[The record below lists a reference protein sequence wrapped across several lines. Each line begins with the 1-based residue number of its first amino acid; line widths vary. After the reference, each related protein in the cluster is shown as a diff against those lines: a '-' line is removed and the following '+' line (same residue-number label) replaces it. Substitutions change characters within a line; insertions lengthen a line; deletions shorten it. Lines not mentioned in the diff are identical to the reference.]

1 MARQREREAGAAPR
15 DGRKR
20 RLERCEAR
28 LVGGEDDRAA
38 EVDGERGV
46 AGGVCLSQRA
56 IDRGPQLAAR
66 RPALVLCRVD
76 ELAAD
81 GVPADDMRPLSRST
95 AGATSWPP
103 AVCLRCHPPV
113 RSTPRGQREI
123 CGRAAI
129 ILLEVG
135 ELELRPGGRCTRS
148 RPTERLGGEARR
160 LRGRVSPVVWRGR
173 VRAHGLVRHRR
184 GRRRDVGHGRRRVCR
199 PRRRLDRYAA
209 SAGPP
214 VLDSS
219 HQRAAQ

>member
-81 GVPADDMRPLSRST
+81 CVPAGDIRPLSRST

-113 RSTPRGQREI
+113 RSTISSASPNESAPAR
-123 CGRAAI
+123 CAA
-129 ILLEVG
+129 VYQ
-135 ELELRPGGRCTRS
+135 P
-148 RPTERLGGEARR
+148 AW
-160 LRGRVSPVVWRGR
+160 V
-173 VRAHGLVRHRR
+173 
-184 GRRRDVGHGRRRVCR
+184 RRDRELL
-199 PRRRLDRYAA
+199 PRCA
-209 SAGPP
+209 
-214 VLDSS
+214 
-219 HQRAAQ
+219 